1 MAGTSPWPSSA
12 KRWLTESNYLAFLH
26 IVKRHLDM
34 NIANTLVQAGREHT
48 GRPALAVGVAPYCT
62 YGELAQRVAFM
73 AGRLLDGLGLQPGDR
88 VGIAMKNSPQFLEV
102 LYAAWHAGC
111 SAVPINAKLHAREFE
126 YILAHSGTRVC
137 FITPELEETIVP
149 LRESVATLERVVTA
163 PSSEY
168 EVLYEGPPLPLAETS
183 PDDLAWLFYTSGTTG
198 RPKGAMLTHRNLMS
212 MTLGYFSDVDSI
224 QPGDSVIHAAPMS
237 HGSGLYGLPHV
248 AKGAVHV
255 IPDSGGFQPEEI
267 FQMVQQYTGVTFFA
281 APTMVKRLVDH
292 SATGT
297 LDLSNL
303 KTIVYG
309 GGPMYVEDLKLAM
322 SALGNRLVQIY
333 GQGESPMTITSMT
346 KAQHG
351 DTSDPHLEEHLAS
364 AGTPQ
369 TGIEVRV
376 VDEDDVTLPTGEVG
390 EVLVRGDAVMTGY
403 YDNPEATAKSLRD
416 GWLHTGD
423 LGFMDGDGFLTL
435 KDRSNDMIISGGTNI
450 YPREVEDVLLLHE
463 GVQETAVIGKPDPDW
478 GESVVAFVVAKPG
491 SGATAEAL
499 DALCLENVARFK
511 RPKEYRFIDALPK
524 NNYGKVVKT
533 ELRELLSKTSN

>member
-1 MAGTSPWPSSA
+1 
-12 KRWLTESNYLAFLH
+12 
-26 IVKRHLDM
+26 M

-62 YGELAQRVAFM
+62 YGELAERVAVM
-73 AGRLLDGLGLQPGDR
+73 AGRLLNELGLQQGDR
-88 VGIAMKNSPQFLEV
+88 VGIAMKNCPQFLEV
-102 LYAAWHAGC
+102 LYATWHAGC
-111 SAVPINAKLHAREFE
+111 SAVPINAKLHTREFE
-126 YILAHSGTRVC
+126 YILAHSSARVC
-137 FITPELEETIVP
+137 FITPELEEAIVP
-149 LRESVATLERVVTA
+149 LRDSITSLERIITA
-163 PSSEY
+163 PSPEY
-168 EVLYEGPPLPLAETS
+168 EALYEGAPLPIAESS

-198 RPKGAMLTHRNLMS
+198 RPKGAMLTHRNLMA
-212 MTLGYFSDVDSI
+212 MTLGYFSDVDAI
-224 QPGDSVIHAAPMS
+224 NPGDSVIHAAPMS

-267 FQMVQQYTGVTFFA
+267 FQLIQEYTGVTFFA
-281 APTMVKRLVDH
+281 APTMVKRLVDNTAT
-292 SATGT
+292 SAPDIT
-297 LDLSNL
+297 NL
-303 KTIVYG
+303 KTIIYG

-322 SALGNRLVQIY
+322 GSLGNRLAQIY

-346 KAQHG
+346 KAQHADTG
-351 DTSDPHLEEHLAS
+351 DSHLEEHLAS

-376 VDEDDVTLPTGEVG
+376 VDENDVTVSPGEVG
-390 EVLVRGDAVMTGY
+390 EVLVRGDAVMAGY
-403 YDNPEATAKSLRD
+403 YDNPEATARSLRD

-423 LGFMDGDGFLTL
+423 LGFMDADGFLTL

-478 GESVVAFVVAKPG
+478 GESVVAFVVAKAG
-491 SGATAEAL
+491 IEVTAEAL

-511 RPKEYRFIDALPK
+511 RPKEYHFIDALPK

-533 ELRELLSKTSN
+533 ELRELLGPG